1 MSDLSRSSSL
11 PLSDRAPVPH
21 KLRQMPA
28 AWLQQ
33 RLKLVPASPMLRD
46 RPSSLVLL
54 DRLERAAETDAA
66 LCLSAHALPPRE
78 AVWWACMCARSTA
91 PAAALDADSAAGHA
105 AEDWVR
111 SPGDA
116 ARARAYRLAHQAKF
130 QSPEAMAAMAAFW
143 TGAADAMPVTAET
156 ARAQQGRSVENAVR
170 MAAVR
175 GPVHARA
182 LRVHA
187 FLQSAR
193 DIAAGGAG
201 RIGAGSGAGPGP
213 GSGAETEN

>member
-1 MSDLSRSSSL
+1 MSEVSNSPVAPSV
-11 PLSDRAPVPH
+11 DRAGASH

-28 AWLQQ
+28 AWLQL

-54 DRLERAAETDAA
+54 DRLERAAEADAA
-66 LCLSAHALPPRE
+66 LCLAAHALPPRE
-78 AVWWACMCARSTA
+78 AVWWACMCARYSA
-91 PAAALDADSAAGHA
+91 PAAPLEADAAAGRS

-111 SPGDA
+111 SPADA
-116 ARARAYRLAHQAKF
+116 ARARAYRLAHRAKF
-130 QSPEAMAAMAAFW
+130 QAPEAMAAMAAVW
-143 TGAADAMPVTAET
+143 TGAAQAMPVTEET

-182 LRVHA
+182 TRLHA

-201 RIGAGSGAGPGP
+201 RIEASAGVGAVADPQ
-213 GSGAETEN
+213 AETET